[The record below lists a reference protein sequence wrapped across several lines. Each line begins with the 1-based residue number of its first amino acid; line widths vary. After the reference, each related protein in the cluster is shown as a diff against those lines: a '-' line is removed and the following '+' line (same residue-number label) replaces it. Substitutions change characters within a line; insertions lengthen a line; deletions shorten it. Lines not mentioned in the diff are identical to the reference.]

1 MGDPVRR
8 SSADPLLPTCTRR
21 QVLGGAAALATGVAL
36 RAVAAQDDPAARPIE
51 LGPGP
56 HLLLDDYLLAE
67 QQNVSRKVNR
77 PRRDLVVPVV
87 TGPEDRCFQPYVT
100 VVRDPARRRFRM
112 WYGVPESGSQT
123 HLAYLES
130 PDGFRWLRPH
140 RVLADPDTI
149 QFGVSIIDE
158 GPEARDPA
166 TRFKY
171 GWWHGGGLKVAGS
184 PDGFTWKPLAP
195 GVVLPHNHDINS
207 IHWDP
212 IRKQYLAFLSNYVTG
227 PTWKGPRR
235 ITTQSTSADLIHW
248 KEPWPVLTP
257 EDGKDAGETQFY
269 CMSGVLACGDLLV
282 GMVKVLRDDLK
293 ADHPPD
299 PPDGY
304 GIGYTALAWSRDGR
318 TWTRDRE
325 VFFDRD
331 PRKGAWDH
339 AHAWI
344 DCQLPFEKHVY
355 LYYGGYARGHKVERF
370 KERQI
375 GLVRMLRDRYVA
387 REAGNEPGTLRTPPF
402 RLRGSS
408 LALNVEARKGDVRV
422 QVLDATGT
430 PVPDY
435 TFDDGVPI
443 AADHLTAPVRWKKP
457 LAELKDRT
465 LRLEI
470 RLQDARLFALHLD

>member
-1 MGDPVRR
+1 MAEHARLR
-8 SSADPLLPTCTRR
+8 TSAAGTYTRR
-21 QVLGGAAALATGVAL
+21 QVLGAAASLAAGCASAGLAVAEGGAGAA
-36 RAVAAQDDPAARPIE
+36 IE
-51 LGPGP
+51 LGAGP
-56 HLLLDDYLLAE
+56 HLLLDDHLIEE
-67 QQNVSRKVNR
+67 QRQVVRKVNR
-77 PRRDLVVPVV
+77 PRRDLAVPVV
-87 TGPEDRCFQPYVT
+87 TGPEDRCFQPYLT
-100 VVRDPARRRFRM
+100 VVRDEPRRRFRM
-112 WYGVPESGSQT
+112 WYGVPENAGQT

-158 GPEARDPA
+158 GPGAREPA

-184 PDGFTWKPLAP
+184 PDGLSWKLLAP

-227 PTWKGPRR
+227 PTWKGLRR
-235 ITTQSTSADLIHW
+235 ITTQSISPDLIHW

-269 CMSGVLACGDLLV
+269 CMSGVLARGELLV

-293 ADHPPD
+293 ADDPPD
-299 PPDGY
+299 PPDAY
-304 GIGYTALAWSRDGR
+304 GIGYTTLVWSRDGR

-344 DCQLPFEKHVY
+344 DCQLPFENHVY

-375 GLVRMLRDRYVA
+375 GLVKMQRDRYVA
-387 REAGNEPGTLRTPPF
+387 REAGNEPGLLRT
-402 RLRGSS
+402 RLVRLHGNS
-408 LALNVEARKGDVRV
+408 LSLNLEARRGEARV
-422 QVLDATGT
+422 QIVDASGA
-430 PVPDY
+430 PIPGY
-435 TFDDGVPI
+435 AFDDCTPM
-443 AADHLTAPVRWKKP
+443 AADQLAAPVRWKKP
-457 LAELKDRT
+457 VSELRDRPV
-465 LRLEI
+465 RLEV
-470 RLQDARLFALHLD
+470 RLRNARLFALNVD